1 MDSGSQRI
9 TFFELLLV
17 KPRKLL
23 IFAPLNGKI
32 PCGCGVIGS
41 RARLRIWCREACRC
55 ESYHPHVFCINDED
69 KQLKASENTS
79 QRFFYDII
87 KERFKNRL
95 YLCQIIKDFKIQY
108 QSYHEPPKTFAF
120 ILSVLAGGMSFFCQ
134 SKALC
139 HQFCP

>member
-41 RARLRIWCREACRC
+41 RARLRIWCREACRF
-55 ESYHPHVFCINDED
+55 ESYHPHID
-69 KQLKASENTS
+69 LKKPSENLIPKAFSFQSQNYLFLILPTNFLMEPKPIVGACAWQVSKTTNCPGCTS
-79 QRFFYDII
+79 ISSLI
-87 KERFKNRL
+87 GSSKN
-95 YLCQIIKDFKIQY
+95 
-108 QSYHEPPKTFAF
+108 
-120 ILSVLAGGMSFFCQ
+120 
-134 SKALC
+134 
-139 HQFCP
+139 